1 VAGVVSDARPRSRW
15 LPFGLAAGALAAAAL
30 ACAAQRPLVETRVL
44 EIEPPTL
51 RRIAVA
57 PFAPSPNFKG
67 DAATA
72 QESGA
77 AAADAAALTTRFVT
91 EAFAAQGFDVVPAGD
106 LVNAIQA
113 KGETF
118 PHGDIAPLARVA
130 AADFGATALLVGEV
144 NRYTERQGGELGATR
159 PAGVGFTVTVYA
171 TSDAR
176 ELWGARFDQ
185 TQVALSENLFEARRY
200 PGGGSRWLSAAQ
212 LAQWGAEETAKRL
225 LELR

>member
-1 VAGVVSDARPRSRW
+1 VY
-15 LPFGLAAGALAAAAL
+15 
-30 ACAAQRPLVETRVL
+30 
-44 EIEPPTL
+44 
-51 RRIAVA
+51 
-57 PFAPSPNFKG
+57 
-67 DAATA
+67 
-72 QESGA
+72 
-77 AAADAAALTTRFVT
+77 
-91 EAFAAQGFDVVPAGD
+91 
-106 LVNAIQA
+106 
-113 KGETF
+113 
-118 PHGDIAPLARVA
+118 
-130 AADFGATALLVGEV
+130 
-144 NRYTERQGGELGATR
+144 RYKERQGGELGATR